1 MNLIIINNY
10 KIYKYNLLK
19 DNIKINI
26 SKHECPSGLR
36 GATQVRMAKASWV
49 QIPLHALLKL
59 IKYDYYNHYRLI

>member
-36 GATQVRMAKASWV
+36 GATQDRMA
-49 QIPLHALLKL
+49 
-59 IKYDYYNHYRLI
+59 